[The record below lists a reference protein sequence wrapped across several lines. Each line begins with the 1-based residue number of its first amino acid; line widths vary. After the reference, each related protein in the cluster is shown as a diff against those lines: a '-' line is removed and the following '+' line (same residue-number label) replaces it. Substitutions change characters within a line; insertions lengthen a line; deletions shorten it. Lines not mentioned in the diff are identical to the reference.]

1 MKKISLAQC
10 FSLLNYENMK
20 SLLPLAIFLTLF
32 FTLSYPTPERGTYIT
47 GPGLKPQHFRLP
59 CQYFHI
65 HESPSDDISVTIQ
78 GLIDERRYLIHHR
91 IFRSTK
97 DSFIVH
103 YQIPPQIDSLEI
115 RVFSNVT
122 GEDINGSPVTIKE
135 RIYSHKCICPEGDFN
150 RWLLRTCGETLDP
163 QIIKD
168 FAFFPEDIPWNV
180 SIILDKLKE
189 HFSNPRSQSYCH
201 YLLKDNEV
209 YRECFGEHVGFN
221 MFVDSILHYLMRIV
235 ELPDVEFFINLGD
248 WPLTRK
254 ETSPSLP
261 IISWCKSSEFS
272 DILWPT
278 YDLTQSSLECMG
290 RQELHIFSSRDH
302 SKNTVWEN
310 KINQGYWRGR
320 DSNVERLKL
329 IQLGLRHPKHLN
341 VGITR
346 YFFFKEEEKELGV
359 KEHVPFFDFF
369 KYKYLIT
376 VDGTVAAYRLPYL
389 LSGNSVVL
397 KQNSEYYEHY
407 YSKLIPNIHYIP
419 LQKNLSNIIDK
430 IEWAR
435 NNDDIV
441 RKISNEA
448 RDFVNHN
455 LLPHKI
461 FCYHAQVLS
470 EWRRRLMNKDR
481 IEIKS
486 SMEHIPQPKDDYF
499 HMQHCSCETTH
510 LKEEL

>member
-1 MKKISLAQC
+1 
-10 FSLLNYENMK
+10 MK

-91 IFRSTK
+91 ISDLPKT
-97 DSFIVH
+97 H
-103 YQIPPQIDSLEI
+103 SL
-115 RVFSNVT
+115 VFSNVT

-150 RWLLRTCGETLDP
+150 RWLLRTCGETLDL

-180 SIILDKLKE
+180 SIILDKLKK

-209 YRECFGEHVGFN
+209 YQKRRV
-221 MFVDSILHYLMRIV
+221 
-235 ELPDVEFFINLGD
+235 LPS
-248 WPLTRK
+248 PLFHGAK
-254 ETSPSLP
+254 VVS
-261 IISWCKSSEFS
+261 FS
-272 DILWPT
+272 DRLWPT

-302 SKNTVWEN
+302 SKNT
-310 KINQGYWRGR
+310 
-320 DSNVERLKL
+320 L

-346 YFFFKEEEKELGV
+346 YFFLRKKKKELGV

-407 YSKLIPNIHYIP
+407 YSKLIPNIP
-419 LQKNLSNIIDK
+419 LHS
-430 IEWAR
+430 
-435 NNDDIV
+435 
-441 RKISNEA
+441 
-448 RDFVNHN
+448 
-455 LLPHKI
+455 P
-461 FCYHAQVLS
+461 
-470 EWRRRLMNKDR
+470 
-481 IEIKS
+481 
-486 SMEHIPQPKDDYF
+486 
-499 HMQHCSCETTH
+499 
-510 LKEEL
+510 